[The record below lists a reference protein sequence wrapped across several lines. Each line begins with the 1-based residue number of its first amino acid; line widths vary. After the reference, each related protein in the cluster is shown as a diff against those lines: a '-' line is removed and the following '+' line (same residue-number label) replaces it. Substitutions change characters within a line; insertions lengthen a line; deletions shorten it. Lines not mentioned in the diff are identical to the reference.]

1 MLTYHLN
8 YIICIY
14 FIKYKVCKTFINLL
28 VMEHGTTLEPSAI
41 PVKLEHSKYISQVPH
56 TQTHALELY
65 VFL

>member
-8 YIICIY
+8 YLICIY
-14 FIKYKVCKTFINLL
+14 FIKCTVYKTFINLL
-28 VMEHGTTLEPSAI
+28 GMEHGTTLEPFTI
-41 PVKLEHSKYISQVPH
+41 PVKYMSQVPH